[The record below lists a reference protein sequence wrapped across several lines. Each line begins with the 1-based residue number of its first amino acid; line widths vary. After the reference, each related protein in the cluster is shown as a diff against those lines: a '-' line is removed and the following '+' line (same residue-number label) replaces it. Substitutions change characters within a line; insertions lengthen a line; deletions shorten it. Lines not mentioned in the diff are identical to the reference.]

1 MRKSAHGGRSGQR
14 TGERGSDLPA
24 VQARRVD
31 GTARDAQRVDGTAR
45 GGS

>member
-1 MRKSAHGGRSGQR
+1 MRKAAHGGRSGQR
-14 TGERGSDLPA
+14 TEERDSDLPA

-31 GTARDAQRVDGTAR
+31 GTARGAQSMDGIAR